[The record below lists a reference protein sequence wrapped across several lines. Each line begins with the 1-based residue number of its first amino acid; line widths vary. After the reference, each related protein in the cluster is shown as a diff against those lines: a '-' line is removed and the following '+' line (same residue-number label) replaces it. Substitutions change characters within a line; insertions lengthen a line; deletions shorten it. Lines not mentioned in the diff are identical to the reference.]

1 MSSTKGSTEN
11 VYIYVLS
18 SSRVFFFETWKNNRG
33 GEVSLEKKRTKKFLK
48 KINLKFYICYSIDTL
63 LQ

>member
-33 GEVSLEKKRTKKFLK
+33 GEVSLEKKEQKSFKK
-48 KINLKFYICYSIDTL
+48 NKFEVLHMLHSIDTL

>member
-18 SSRVFFFETWKNNRG
+18 SSRVFLKRG
-33 GEVSLEKKRTKKFLK
+33 EITEGEIMEKKRKKF
-48 KINLKFYICYSIDTL
+48 
-63 LQ
+63 